1 MAKKIINK
9 PVIEEVVTPIEETI
23 EEAAPEVEIPEVEI
37 IPEVVQEIV
46 LDEVLKSNW
55 KELLVSSL
63 AKVDATH
70 LEKNAILPLINGL
83 IK

>member
-1 MAKKIINK
+1 MAKKLIEEV
-9 PVIEEVVTPIEETI
+9 VIEEVI
-23 EEAAPEVEIPEVEI
+23 APEV
-37 IPEVVQEIV
+37 V

-55 KELLVSSL
+55 REILHNSL
-63 AKVDATH
+63 ATLDASH

>member
-9 PVIEEVVTPIEETI
+9 PVIEEVTAEDCVC
-23 EEAAPEVEIPEVEI
+23 
-37 IPEVVQEIV
+37 
-46 LDEVLKSNW
+46 LKADW

>member
-1 MAKKIINK
+1 MAIAKIINE
-9 PVIEEVVTPIEETI
+9 PVIEEVVTPIEEVT
-23 EEAAPEVEIPEVEI
+23 
-37 IPEVVQEIV
+37 PEVVIAPEAVIETPEVIEEIV

-55 KELLVSSL
+55 REILHNSL
-63 AKVDATH
+63 AIINSSH